1 MWGIVVLMGDLQEE
15 YEEYRKMG
23 DPPPSEAEPQ
33 DARFEAPPEDAL
45 TDEERDTLLMHWL
58 LAMTPEQRLRSH
70 DGTLEWFYAVR
81 SGRIKLYGAMDITA
95 PPMTI
100 ASEENSNTGI

>member
-1 MWGIVVLMGDLQEE
+1 MWGILLIMTERDPFEDF
-15 YEEYRKMG
+15 G

-33 DARFEAPPEDAL
+33 DARFEAPPDEDL
-45 TDEERDTLLMHWL
+45 TDEQRDTLLMHWL

-70 DGTLEWFYAVR
+70 DGTLEWFMAVR

-95 PPMTI
+95 PPTR
-100 ASEENSNTGI
+100 

>member
-1 MWGIVVLMGDLQEE
+1 MWRILLLMPDDFE
-15 YEEYRKMG
+15 MFG

-33 DARFEAPPEDAL
+33 HGAQQDS
-45 TDEERDTLLMHWL
+45 LLMKWL

-70 DGTLEWFYAVR
+70 DGALEWFLAVR

-95 PPMTI
+95 PPKNITFNWNT
-100 ASEENSNTGI
+100 STGI